1 MLSRALQI
9 LDYGRQNSEII
20 KPLQVYVLIAKKT
33 TSFKREENMSVSE
46 SFISSLLNDG
56 LKPEQYLYIWS
67 KF

>member
-33 TSFKREENMSVSE
+33 TNFKREENTSVSE

-56 LKPEQYLYIWS
+56 LKPEQYLYI
-67 KF
+67 